1 MGKLSGSV
9 LYGED
14 GAARGAGPSGTSG
27 GNPLTTA
34 ASSTTDSKSAGVRPV
49 DADVALGL
57 ARQIAA
63 RRDHLRAMAYTAGRT
78 HADSF
83 RQVIAAG
90 IAPSLTY
97 EELRDAAR
105 NSPSE
110 AAGLGRGRPSWWR
123 ALAMAVGYQGLTPE
137 DLTDA
142 AHLYRVSRHLA
153 PRSKWRPDESRLY
166 LQILQITGAIDEL
179 ESELGKVHEVRED
192 DRLTLEIDLAAARH
206 GVGSEEWN
214 RKLDNL
220 TGRWDVRPVRLARD
234 GATPFDSLAAPGPSG
249 TEDGPLVTVVMSAFR
264 PGPEIFSAVR
274 SILDQTWG
282 NLELLVLDDA
292 SGPDFAGILNDV
304 AGLDQRIR
312 VLVQPQNRG
321 TYAARNRAV
330 REARGEFITFQ
341 DSDDWSHPE
350 RIARQVQPLLESS
363 AVHSTMSRSIRC
375 TEDLGFQHLGMPTSR
390 KNASSLMFP
399 RAVIE
404 RLGGFDPIRKSADSE
419 FLERLVAALPGKQ
432 ILLRDQLA
440 FVRLTAGSLS
450 RGDFRAHWVHPS
462 RWEYTESYRTW
473 HQQIK
478 AGAAPS
484 ISIDPAQRSFQAP
497 RRFAKDTG
505 IPVETPDLQVVLG
518 GDFRGDSYTAVP
530 LYDELVAL
538 VERGVRVGIMQ
549 MELVGRPVAH
559 PQPLAPEFRR
569 LVEDGSVVHVLPTEE
584 AHTDLLLVHD
594 PAVLQFPTAE
604 PQALAADRV
613 AILAHRGGAEST
625 GGALWSARDVTAAAL
640 DLFGSTPT
648 WIPAGPGVRTEL
660 ADVPGLVVHDA
671 DAVDPVV
678 PDLWAARRRRTP
690 SELPTVGFAS
700 FEGGDLWPASDEDFL
715 GAYPTADDV
724 DVRLLGAVDHAPRVA
739 GRLPTEWLIY
749 RTGEL
754 SQRQFLQQL
763 DYVPCFPADVIR
775 QPPAHLARAMAAGS
789 VVIVPERFRPFYGE
803 AAVYAAPGDVL
814 ELVRHL
820 ETHPAERSE
829 LARAVA
835 RHLDA
840 RHDAGRFVNLV
851 TGLIPSRI

>member
-1 MGKLSGSV
+1 
-9 LYGED
+9 
-14 GAARGAGPSGTSG
+14 
-27 GNPLTTA
+27 
-34 ASSTTDSKSAGVRPV
+34 
-49 DADVALGL
+49 
-57 ARQIAA
+57 
-63 RRDHLRAMAYTAGRT
+63 MAYTAGRT

-83 RQVIAAG
+83 RRVIAAG
-90 IAPSLTY
+90 IAPDLAY
-97 EELRDAAR
+97 EDLLDAAR
-105 NSPSE
+105 TSPSE

-123 ALAMAVGYQGLTPE
+123 ALAMSVGYQNLTPE
-137 DLTDA
+137 DLPDA

-153 PRSKWRPDESRLY
+153 PRAKWRPDEARLY
-166 LQILQITGAIDEL
+166 LQILQLTGAIDEL
-179 ESELGKVHEVRED
+179 ESELTAVHEVQED

-206 GVGSEEWN
+206 GVGSEQWN
-214 RKLDNL
+214 RKLDNV
-220 TGRWDVRPVRLARD
+220 TGRWGVRPVRLTRD

-264 PGPEIFSAVR
+264 PGPEIFSAVQ

-292 SGPDFAGILNDV
+292 SGPDFDGILNDV

-312 VLVQPQNRG
+312 VLVQPHNRG

-330 REARGEFITFQ
+330 REARGQFVTFQ

-350 RIARQVQPLLESS
+350 RISRQVRPLLESS

-375 TEDLGFQHLGMPTSR
+375 TEDLGFQHLGMATSR

-399 RAVIE
+399 RAIIE

-432 ILLRDQLA
+432 ILLKDQLA

-462 RWEYTESYRTW
+462 RREYTESYRAW
-473 HQQIK
+473 HQQIR
-478 AGAAPS
+478 AGSAPS
-484 ISIDPAQRSFQAP
+484 ISIDPAQRSFQTP
-497 RRFAKDTG
+497 RRFATNTG
-505 IPVETPDLQVVLG
+505 IPVETPDLEVVLA

-538 VERGVRVGIMQ
+538 AERGVRVGMMQ
-549 MELVGRPVAH
+549 MELVGRPVAK
-559 PQPLAPEFRR
+559 PQPLAPEIRR
-569 LVEDGSVVHVLPTEE
+569 LVEDGTVVHVLPTEE
-584 AHTDLLLVHD
+584 AHTDLLLIHD

-604 PQALAADRV
+604 PQSLDADRV
-613 AILAHRGGAEST
+613 AILAHRGGTEST
-625 GGALWSARDVTAAAL
+625 GGALWSAQDVTAATL

-648 WIPAGPGVRTEL
+648 WIPAGHGVRKEL
-660 ADVPGLVVHDA
+660 ADVPGLVVHDV

-678 PDLWAARRRRTP
+678 PDLWTGRRRRSP
-690 SELPTVGFAS
+690 SEPPTVGFGS
-700 FEGGDLWPASDEDFL
+700 FEGGGLWPPSDDDFL

-739 GRLPTEWLIY
+739 GRPPTEWLIF
-749 RTGEL
+749 RNGDI
-754 SQRQFLQQL
+754 SQRRLLQQL
-763 DYVPCFPADVIR
+763 DYVPCFPADVVG
-775 QPPAHLARAMAAGS
+775 QPPAYLARAMAAGS

-803 AAVYAAPGDVL
+803 AAAYAEPGDVL
-814 ELVRHL
+814 ELIRHL

-829 LARAVA
+829 LAGAAA

-840 RHDAGRFVNLV
+840 HHHADRFVKLV
-851 TGLIPSRI
+851 TGLAPSETRAHREVPAATTTLRTHRPTS